1 MLTFIDLFSGCG
13 GWSTGLR
20 AAGLEHVVGV
30 ELDTVAASSY
40 AANHGAVI
48 QKDIK
53 EVTFEDFTPF
63 LQGRQLD
70 ILVASPPCQSFSN
83 ASRGAR
89 HTAVDSDN
97 LYLEVIRIA
106 ELLLPEWLVL
116 ENVVGFSSKKI
127 NGNLTALDDLTNHL
141 MVAGFARIESRVLCA
156 TQYEVPQKRK
166 RLIVIARRTP
176 GGPIPWPAAV
186 EGYDTSISRFIQPHD
201 TVPDYYFMST
211 EKQLYYEERHARM
224 PSHVRFADLTKPAHT
239 IRASLYKSRGAEFLI
254 VQDGRIRMPTEREL
268 AAIQTFPENYKFQGG
283 HTAICKQIGNAVPPR
298 MAFHIGTE
306 IRKASE
312 ARRTMLHALGRVM
325 RRDSMQI
332 RDWAQTA
339 LMNNFQ

>member
-13 GWSTGLR
+13 GWSQGLR
-20 AAGLEHVVGV
+20 AAGLTHVVGV

-53 EVTFEDFTPF
+53 EVTFEDFSPF

-70 ILVASPPCQSFSN
+70 LLVASPPCQSFSN

-89 HTAVDSDN
+89 HAAVDADK
-97 LYLEVIRIA
+97 LYLEVLRIA
-106 ELLLPEWLVL
+106 ELLHPEWLVL
-116 ENVVGFSSKKI
+116 ENVQGFGSKKI

-156 TQYEVPQKRK
+156 TDFEVPQKRR

-176 GGPIPWPAAV
+176 GGPIPWPAPVA
-186 EGYDTSISRFIQPHD
+186 GYDTSIERFIASPD
-201 TVPDYYFMST
+201 RVADYYWMSS
-211 EKQLYYEERHARM
+211 EKQRYYEERHARM
-224 PSHVRFADLTKPAHT
+224 PTHVRFADLAMPAHT

-254 VQDGRIRMPTEREL
+254 VQEGRMRMPTENEL
-268 AAIQTFPENYKFQGG
+268 AAIQTFPIDYIFKGG
-283 HTAICKQIGNAVPPR
+283 HGSICRQIGNAVAPR
-298 MAFHIGTE
+298 MAWHIGTA

-312 ARRTMLHALGRVM
+312 ARRTMLHALGRVI

-332 RDWAQTA
+332 REWSQNAS
-339 LMNNFQ
+339 MHNFQ